1 MSLSVYRNVLAPKT
15 NVILLMRLRGKISKS
30 LQNLEFIVITRKFNY
45 YQTTFALGWREACV
59 IRTTW
64 HKQMSATKP

>member
-1 MSLSVYRNVLAPKT
+1 MYRNILAPKPKA
-15 NVILLMRLRGKISKS
+15 ILLVRLMGKISKS
-30 LQNLEFIVITRKFNY
+30 LQNLEFIVITQKFNY

-64 HKQMSATKP
+64 HKQMSAIKP

>member
-1 MSLSVYRNVLAPKT
+1 VYRNILAPKPKA
-15 NVILLMRLRGKISKS
+15 ILLVRLMGKISKS
-30 LQNLEFIVITRKFNY
+30 LQNLEFIVITQKFNY

-64 HKQMSATKP
+64 HKQMSAIKL

>member
-1 MSLSVYRNVLAPKT
+1 MYRNILAPKPKA
-15 NVILLMRLRGKISKS
+15 ILLVRLRGKISKS
-30 LQNLEFIVITRKFNY
+30 LRNLEFIVITQKFNY

-64 HKQMSATKP
+64 HKQMSAIKL

>member
-1 MSLSVYRNVLAPKT
+1 M
-15 NVILLMRLRGKISKS
+15 LLVRLQGKISKS
-30 LQNLEFIVITRKFNY
+30 LQNLEFIVITQKFNY

-64 HKQMSATKP
+64 HKQMSAIEP